1 MNTPCV
7 NWTESALVNVAVQK
21 GDDKFTIFEEA
32 LELSGFLEHID
43 GVCQDLG
50 KSRHEFSVV
59 VKPNMMMY
67 SHKEDPQGTYTDIEL
82 VERLFDLLFKEGYR
96 DLKLVE
102 SQNVYG
108 NWYQKRDVVNVAR
121 VSGHKPEEHHYEVV
135 DLTVDSEKHQYN
147 GRWLTEH
154 PVGVAWRDADYR
166 ISFAKNKTH
175 IYDYYTLTL
184 KNIYGV
190 TPKQDKM
197 LHYHGLKEWYGATY
211 DTLKCFP
218 VHFGII
224 DAIWS
229 ADGLLGF
236 KGTTNPKHTKIIVAS
251 PSIIAADIVG
261 AEMMGRD
268 PRDSLLMSMC
278 QDEWGTPTVERVGN
292 VPEDYTHE
300 GWNNID
306 AFKKVD
312 DPEKFRDLFGENII
326 RTLLKEDIPRVAGV
340 LLQIVSTLFEESY
353 LSITI
358 GGLVTGRM
366 ASDYMD
372 TNDFPMKPLDETLG
386 YVLEHSIQNVVNLFT
401 GMERHR
407 SLRWEFGHIWKSLL
421 NLSVG
426 RPLSK
431 ALENSQRRLEDSL
444 EKQKSKEQTK
454 E

>member
-1 MNTPCV
+1 MV
-7 NWTESALVNVAVQK
+7 KVAVQK
-21 GDDKFTIFEEA
+21 GEDKFAIFEEA
-32 LELSGFLEHID
+32 LKLSGFWENIE
-43 GVCQDLG
+43 GVCQNLG
-50 KSRHEFSVV
+50 KSRDELSIV

-67 SHKEDPQGTYTDIEL
+67 SHKEDPPRTYTDIEL
-82 VERLFDLLFKEGYR
+82 VERLFDLLYAKGYR
-96 DLKLVE
+96 GLKMVE

-108 NWYQKRDVVNVAR
+108 NWYMKRGVVNVAK

-135 DLTVDSEKHQYN
+135 DLTVDSEEHEYN
-147 GRWLTEH
+147 GRWLKKH

-190 TPKQDKM
+190 TPEQDKM

-224 DAIWS
+224 DAYWS
-229 ADGLLGF
+229 ADGPLGF

-251 PSIIAADIVG
+251 SSIIAVDMVG

-278 QDEWGTPTVERVGN
+278 QDEFGVPTVERVGN
-292 VPEDYTHE
+292 VPEGYTHE
-300 GWNNID
+300 GWVNID
-306 AFKKVD
+306 FYSKVD
-312 DPEKFRDLFGENII
+312 EKDKLNDLFGENIL
-326 RTLLKEDIPRVAGV
+326 RTLLKEDIPRVVGV

-353 LSITI
+353 LGITA
-358 GGLVTGRM
+358 GGLITGRM

-372 TNDFPMKPLDETLG
+372 TKDFPMKPLDEMLG
-386 YVLEHSIQNVVNLFT
+386 YVLEHSLQNVVNLFT

-407 SLRWEFGHIWKSLL
+407 SLLWEFGNIWKSLL
-421 NLSVG
+421 NLFVG

-431 ALENSQRRLEDSL
+431 ALESSQKKLEDSI
-444 EKQKSKEQTK
+444 EKQKEKEETK
-454 E
+454 VSPVRNEGS